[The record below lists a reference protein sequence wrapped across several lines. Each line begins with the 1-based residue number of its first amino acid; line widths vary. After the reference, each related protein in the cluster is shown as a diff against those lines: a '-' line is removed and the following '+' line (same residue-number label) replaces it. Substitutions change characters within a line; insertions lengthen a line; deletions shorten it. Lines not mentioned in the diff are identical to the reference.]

1 MRCAI
6 ALAVALSWAATT
18 VGQEA
23 KPYTRHGVVA
33 IYNKYPQTT
42 AKEALAS
49 VIRALEGNHVDYVL
63 AHLTDPAFVD
73 QRVKQYNGRFA
84 DLVEESRAK
93 LSSNPATIKQLQRF
107 LKEGEWMEEDGTVT
121 VKLKDVKDQQVFLK
135 RIDKRWVMEN
145 RTKPTAEGK

>member
-6 ALAVALSWAATT
+6 ALAMALVLTITAF
-18 VGQEA
+18 GQEA

-33 IYNKYPQTT
+33 IYNKYPQAT

-49 VIRALEGNHVDYVL
+49 VIRALDANHVDYVL

-73 QRVKQYNGRFA
+73 RRVKEYNGRFA

-93 LSSNPATIKQLQRF
+93 LSGNPAMLKLLQRF
-107 LKEGEWMEEDGTVT
+107 LKEGEWMQEEGTAT
-121 VKLKDVKDQQVFLK
+121 VKLKDVKDQQVYLK
-135 RIDKRWVMEN
+135 RIDKHWMMEN
-145 RTKPTAEGK
+145 RTRPTSEGK